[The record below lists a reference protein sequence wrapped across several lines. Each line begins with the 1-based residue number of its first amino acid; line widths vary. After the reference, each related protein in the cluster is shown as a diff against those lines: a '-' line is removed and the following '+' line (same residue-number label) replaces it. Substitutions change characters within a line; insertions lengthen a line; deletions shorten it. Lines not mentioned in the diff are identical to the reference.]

1 MKNFPGGLWRPNLD
15 TDNAGTRFKL
25 RQRPFAPI
33 RPDCGFR
40 LVVFQAA
47 DILVATKRMLYGEE
61 SWEAFLNNTTPTELD
76 FVQQSLSNGM
86 QMDSTKFDV
95 ESGKALYSFDLS
107 AEGLLE
113 LLVRSLESTV
123 ITAGAESTS
132 SQTVCPNLGTRV
144 APLCPYIPVAPVVK
158 K

>member
-1 MKNFPGGLWRPNLD
+1 MTTKAFR
-15 TDNAGTRFKL
+15 
-25 RQRPFAPI
+25 I

-40 LVVFQAA
+40 LVAFQAA
-47 DILVATKRMLYGEE
+47 DILVATKRMLYSEE

-86 QMDSTKFDV
+86 QLDSTKFGV

-132 SQTVCPNLGTRV
+132 T
-144 APLCPYIPVAPVVK
+144 
-158 K
+158 